1 MPVDIFR
8 QAFHGEIGSQFNRSL
23 VIGRSKGV
31 VNRQQ
36 STVFVG
42 NVCNGTNV
50 RDRQRGIARCFDVH
64 QLGVGTN
71 CLFYSFQIRGVH
83 NGRVH
88 VELVFQQ
95 FVQQAVYGN
104 IGHTGKYHMI
114 AAFQQGEEHPPAKPA
129 FPVNTAG

>member
-1 MPVDIFR
+1 M
-8 QAFHGEIGSQFNRSL
+8 
-23 VIGRSKGV
+23 
-31 VNRQQ
+31 
-36 STVFVG
+36 G

-50 RDRQRGIARCFDVH
+50 RDRQRGIARRFDVH

-71 CLFYSFQIRGVH
+71 RLFYSFQIRSVH

-114 AAFQQGEEHPPAKPA
+114 AAFQQGEEQ
-129 FPVNTAG
+129 AGQCCHAACQHNAVLTTLQRSQLFL